1 MKPVNNNVCELIKN
15 RVNNLI
21 RLTLYSIRKDKIGM
35 NVYWPIH
42 RQIKIRVHIQIEDQV
57 KEDLT

>member
-1 MKPVNNNVCELIKN
+1 MKAVNSNVCELIKN

-21 RLTLYSIRKDKIGM
+21 RRTLRSRRKDKIGM
-35 NVYWPIH
+35 NVYWPVH

-57 KEDLT
+57 KEDLL